1 MIAAVSEKDFHT
13 SVKNTSNSGDAQ
25 DSPIEW
31 TDEEE
36 RLLVR
41 KIDTAIMPLLT
52 LGFYALQLDRG
63 NIGNAL
69 TDFFLR
75 DVGITQNQFNVGQQL
90 LPLGIIILEMPSNLV
105 LYRIGPVLWL
115 GGQMMAWG
123 LIATFLLGLGE
134 AGFIP
139 GSLYTIT
146 RWYKR
151 NETSK
156 RFSIFFLGNMLAS
169 ATSGLIA
176 FGILRMRGIAGLSGW
191 QWLFILEG
199 VFTVVVGVTFL
210 SFFPKSPSKPT
221 SLFAFGWFTER
232 ERQIMVA
239 RILRDD
245 PSKSQSRPSIS
256 WQETKQAASQALS
269 KFYGTSAKLESNALI
284 SISYWML
291 LFSILFWGWA
301 ADRTRIR
308 GLWVI
313 LGLVIFWALNI
324 GSWSLAASHDK
335 AARFACWLAY
345 YILDN
350 FHGAKVQENFAET
363 DGFVVPMKYDKA
375 IDALVVAALSQAT
388 SWANANRPWQER
400 IEQGGIEQLQNALRP
415 GGMQNRKS
423 KLLTTLLRDVKAR
436 YVK

>member
-1 MIAAVSEKDFHT
+1 MIAANGQMKKRGS
-13 SVKNTSNSGDAQ
+13 
-25 DSPIEW
+25 W
-31 TDEEE
+31 
-36 RLLVR
+36 
-41 KIDTAIMPLLT
+41 IDTAIMPLLT

-256 WQETKQAASQALS
+256 WQETKQALS
-269 KFYGTSAKLESNALI
+269 NWRLLPHIGLTICGLAPSSAFGSYAPSLATGMGYDRLESNALI

>member
-13 SVKNTSNSGDAQ
+13 
-25 DSPIEW
+25 
-31 TDEEE
+31 
-36 RLLVR
+36 
-41 KIDTAIMPLLT
+41 IDTAIMPLLT

-269 KFYGTSAKLESNALI
+269 KFYGTSAKYDLAEQLATSAAHWTDYLRTRPVLSFRVVCPLSGDWNGLRQTRVQCLDLDFLLDAIVLDLILGMGRNTHSGALGNLRLGHLLGTEYWQLES
-284 SISYWML
+284 
-291 LFSILFWGWA
+291 
-301 ADRTRIR
+301 
-308 GLWVI
+308 
-313 LGLVIFWALNI
+313 
-324 GSWSLAASHDK
+324 GSVS
-335 AARFACWLAY
+335 R
-345 YILDN
+345 
-350 FHGAKVQENFAET
+350 
-363 DGFVVPMKYDKA
+363 
-375 IDALVVAALSQAT
+375 
-388 SWANANRPWQER
+388 
-400 IEQGGIEQLQNALRP
+400 
-415 GGMQNRKS
+415 
-423 KLLTTLLRDVKAR
+423 
-436 YVK
+436 